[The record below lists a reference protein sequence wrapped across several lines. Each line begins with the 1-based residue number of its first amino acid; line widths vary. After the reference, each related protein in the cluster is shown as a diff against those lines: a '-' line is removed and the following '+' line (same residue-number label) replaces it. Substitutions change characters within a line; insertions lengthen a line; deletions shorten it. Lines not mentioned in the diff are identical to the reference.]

1 MFDETVQAYLGKK
14 KKQEGLNQLIKLL
27 ILYM

>member
-1 MFDETVQAYLGKK
+1 MFDETVQAYLGEK

>member
-1 MFDETVQAYLGKK
+1 MFDETVPAYLGKK

>member
-1 MFDETVQAYLGKK
+1 MFDETVLAYLGKK